1 MFQACIIHL
10 YCNPG
15 EIFAANSLRHYIF
28 CELLSL
34 ECSLYYIPKL
44 LISTGHNFCWL
55 WLQGWG
61 FWLKFW
67 DMPRIRARQ
76 STPPTSNSRYAYLH
90 PFIFTSLTTPYAPFA
105 ISRPVSSTSWSCS
118 SRKLI
123 RRSAI
128 FEKTIVK
135 RAPLWGVYRGSN
147 IVVHCACAKRAPAF
161 YRKWVGQTR
170 LY

>member
-1 MFQACIIHL
+1 MCIKHASFT
-10 YCNPG
+10 YTVTR

-67 DMPRIRARQ
+67 DMPRIRARRQPLPLPILDMPTCIPLFSPPWQRRMLLSRSLGQ
-76 STPPTSNSRYAYLH
+76 SPPRLGAAALANSPEDQ
-90 PFIFTSLTTPYAPFA
+90 PF
-105 ISRPVSSTSWSCS
+105 
-118 SRKLI
+118 SRKQLWSKPHCDVFIVDLI
-123 RRSAI
+123 
-128 FEKTIVK
+128 
-135 RAPLWGVYRGSN
+135 
-147 IVVHCACAKRAPAF
+147 
-161 YRKWVGQTR
+161 
-170 LY
+170 